1 MSLLTF
7 IKIIGEL
14 IQYLRRRRRVWIY
27 VIKKS
32 INPKHSHVGSTKTP
46 VIERSVN
53 KSTITKLQKTGL
65 TAKEILLSSRSKIE
79 LELNKIVHST
89 IKCNSEA
96 TLWTIQMSD
105 ITINLQFDRNSPQ
118 YVYDRTISCD
128 ITCWYRGVLFNEKC
142 YNFSIDLLTFTVVEM
157 VRRLFYSIINYNFER
172 KEESCGQSQLS
183 FTSLEDTFPT
193 ERPLEIGYRG
203 VSLENR
209 LILIHELTPS

>member
-1 MSLLTF
+1 MNLLTF

-32 INPKHSHVGSTKTP
+32 INPRYSYAGRTKIP
-46 VIERSVN
+46 VIERSVS
-53 KSTITKLQKTGL
+53 KPTIAKLQKTGL
-65 TAKEILLSSRSKIE
+65 TAKEVLLSSRSKVE
-79 LELNKIVHST
+79 LELNKIADATVE
-89 IKCNSEA
+89 CDSEA
-96 TLWTIQMSD
+96 TLWTVRMSNMV
-105 ITINLQFDRNSPQ
+105 IILQFDRNSPQ
-118 YVYDRTISCD
+118 YVYDRTISCRV
-128 ITCWYRGVLFNEKC
+128 ICWHKGVLFDERC
-142 YNFSIDLLTFTVVEM
+142 SNFNIDLLTVTVVEM
-157 VRRLFYSIINYNFER
+157 IRRLFYSIINYNFER

-209 LILIHELTPS
+209 LILIHELIPS